1 MEESKQNN
9 LQEQKELNK
18 EGRAKRT
25 GHTWIGDKDEIR
37 PDAVARPV
45 SRQTFTDGEIRTT
58 KVVERPRKPYTGF
71 ITDEEL
77 KHAEAAAEIDR
88 RSRAEGRAARDEM
101 AQTRI
106 YTGIGSGL
114 DDEPAPEEEPA
125 KPVQKAK
132 RAHRTF
138 TIRFDDSKKTRRLKI
153 LLVLFALLLAFEIS
167 FAVMKIRTA
176 TIPGMLEGVRTQTE
190 ELKAENEAIQKEAD
204 EIGDY
209 DEVVNNRDSWQKI
222 RNSLAE

>member
-1 MEESKQNN
+1 MEESKQND

-18 EGRAKRT
+18 EGRAKRS

-37 PDAVARPV
+37 PDAVARPI
-45 SRQTFTDGEIRTT
+45 SRQTITDGEIRTT

-77 KHAEAAAEIDR
+77 KHAESAAEIDR
-88 RSRAEGRAARDEM
+88 RSREEGRAARAEM

-114 DDEPAPEEEPA
+114 DDGSAPEEETVE
-125 KPVQKAK
+125 PVQKAR
-132 RAHRTF
+132 RARRIY
-138 TIRFDDSKKTRRLKI
+138 TIRLDDSRKVRRLKI
-153 LLVLFALLLAFEIS
+153 LLVMFAVLLAFEIS
-167 FAVMKIRTA
+167 FAVMKIRTT

-190 ELKAENEAIQKEAD
+190 ELKTENEAIEKETD

-209 DEVVNNRDSWQKI
+209 DEVVSNRDSWQKI